1 MLTLASKFTA
11 PHSIGSSASL
21 SASALVGGGGGG
33 GGCGCGPGWR
43 PRWWRVEGIITGQ
56 GRGLQLAE
64 QEPSVLW
71 SRSRTE
77 ERRRMLNQ
85 EETLCSEPQ
94 YGRLVTRKGLSCVN

>member
-1 MLTLASKFTA
+1 MRARVA
-11 PHSIGSSASL
+11 A
-21 SASALVGGGGGG
+21 AV
-33 GGCGCGPGWR
+33 
-43 PRWWRVEGIITGQ
+43 VEGIITEQ

-77 ERRRMLNQ
+77 EEEERRMLNQ

>member
-21 SASALVGGGGGG
+21 SASALVASGGGGGV
-33 GGCGCGPGWR
+33 R
-43 PRWWRVEGIITGQ
+43 ARVAAAVVEGIITGQ

-77 ERRRMLNQ
+77 EEERRMLNQ